1 MSYEPEV
8 LRRATER
15 LKQRQQMRQ
24 ATFEARREKL
34 YQQLPR
40 VKEIDKQLRLGVTK
54 AATAALRHGEDPT
67 FSMAESRSGSFGHA

>member
-24 ATFEARREKL
+24 ATFEARREKGSGEAAGA
-34 YQQLPR
+34 QIPGKGEMTR
-40 VKEIDKQLRLGVTK
+40 VPHLFRISG
-54 AATAALRHGEDPT
+54 HGER
-67 FSMAESRSGSFGHA
+67 SR